1 MPYFTDWIRSTDL
14 SCSLIQRDKD
24 GIIRIMRSVV
34 LTNHMSWHAQVNIIF
49 LLTLCRCILVQFT
62 LGLRIYVPMYMYIRL
77 FEQVEEKML
86 PSSLHFFS
94 TLPQVLCS
102 VIDVQRVIEFVATC
116 FLCRGQ
122 DDERY
127 ISLISER
134 KGKFMDATGT

>member
-1 MPYFTDWIRSTDL
+1 MTKTERDAIRLQREQLKAEIHAVKEKEKLRKEQEKLKREQEKKLVSHSL
-14 SCSLIQRDKD
+14 SVHVCLYIS
-24 GIIRIMRSVV
+24 
-34 LTNHMSWHAQVNIIF
+34 
-49 LLTLCRCILVQFT
+49 
-62 LGLRIYVPMYMYIRL
+62 MYMYIRL